1 MYKFF
6 ICQCGLQPAL
16 SFRVACPG
24 DPEIH
29 HLVGSTGAGS
39 SPWKGRGQD
48 GADARPS
55 RDEDEDD
62 VCSRDD
68 QVVSRSGLAR
78 AREPDTRLA
87 SLQPEY
93 APSGSRRPPPPS
105 LTTSE
110 LPPTWRHPLFCPC
123 VRARVVVAGW
133 WVIGGR
139 NGGDRCVLPRVWE
152 EQQEPRVSLP
162 IPKLWDRLGLTRA
175 GGGSCWSWRT

>member
-1 MYKFF
+1 M
-6 ICQCGLQPAL
+6 
-16 SFRVACPG
+16 
-24 DPEIH
+24 
-29 HLVGSTGAGS
+29 VGSTGAGS

-93 APSGSRRPPPPS
+93 APSGSSRPPPPS

-110 LPPTWRHPLFCPC
+110 LPPDLAASIIWSLCESTSGCGWLVGNWREK
-123 VRARVVVAGW
+123 RR
-133 WVIGGR
+133 
-139 NGGDRCVLPRVWE
+139 
-152 EQQEPRVSLP
+152 
-162 IPKLWDRLGLTRA
+162 
-175 GGGSCWSWRT
+175 